1 MGMATRPLRARALLS
16 LRWRLALALAGLVLI
31 AFACAAL
38 AYSLWPAAEHET
50 DRVPIT
56 PTVFSPPQ
64 SFIEQWE
71 AE

>member
-1 MGMATRPLRARALLS
+1 